1 MSFGAS
7 RMGQNYA
14 SKTVKTIFL
23 IACLSVVSMFSG
35 SLHAQI
41 SIEVRPVLFSVE
53 NPPVSSTVLISP
65 NPASSYMSI
74 YSAEGVSIIGLK
86 IYDSN
91 MNLVFSGAY
100 STGVEWHA
108 TLAAGTYYFV
118 VDTSSGSQ
126 SVTMVIEE

>member
-1 MSFGAS
+1 M
-7 RMGQNYA
+7 
-14 SKTVKTIFL
+14 
-23 IACLSVVSMFSG
+23 ACLTAVSLFSG

-41 SIEVRPVLFSVE
+41 AVTIRPVLFSVE

-65 NPASSYMSI
+65 NPASSNMSI
-74 YSAEGVSIIGLK
+74 YAAEGVSIVGLK

-100 STGVEWHA
+100 STGVAWQA

-126 SVTMVIEE
+126 SVTVLIQE